1 MSDFDPAEHTAKEV
15 IAHVEENPDEAEA
28 IAEAEAEGKDR
39 STVAAAVEEAVAKPR
54 ASKRQPRSG
63 TYTLEAGD
71 SPATVARNL
80 LGRGSL
86 AGAVVAANP
95 GVKWQP
101 GVEITL
107 PETE

>member
-28 IAEAEAEGKDR
+28 IAEAEGKDR
-39 STVAAAVEEAVAKPR
+39 STIASAAEEAVAKPR

-63 TYTLEAGD
+63 TYTLEVGD